1 VTETNRVEFPPDAS
15 GNATRFDTGVPYA
28 IAAYAIW
35 GMFPLYWHQ
44 LQTVPSLQV
53 IAHRIIW
60 SCVAV
65 VVLVFAVRGRS
76 TWPAARVVALYAVAA
91 VLIGV
96 NWFLYVWGVNADLI
110 VQTSLGY
117 FMTPLV
123 NVLMGVVILR
133 ERLRA
138 AQWISVAI
146 AAAGVV
152 YLTNAY
158 GQLPLLS
165 FGLALT
171 FGSYGLLKKRGPLPA
186 LEGLALE
193 TSILLLPAVIYLVV
207 ADRQGGGAF
216 LRTGPW
222 VDALLILGGPVT
234 LVPLLLFGAAVQR
247 VRLSVI
253 GITQYI
259 APTIQFLLGVFVMR
273 EPFTRTQLVGFVIVW
288 IALVIYVADA
298 LWPRKIID
306 HALIDSAGPS

>member
-1 VTETNRVEFPPDAS
+1 VSTAAPDS
-15 GNATRFDTGVPYA
+15 QRGVWYA
-28 IAAYAIW
+28 IAAYVIW

-44 LQTVPSLQV
+44 LQLVPSLQV

-65 VVLVFAVRGRS
+65 VVLVFAVRGRRA
-76 TWPAARVVALYAVAA
+76 WPAVSGGVVAQYALAA
-91 VLIGV
+91 VLIGF
-96 NWFLYVWGVNADLI
+96 NWFLYVWGVNADLV

-123 NVLMGVVILR
+123 NVLMGVIILR

-138 AQWISVAI
+138 TQWVSVVI
-146 AAAGVV
+146 AAAGVA

-165 FGLALT
+165 LGLALT
-171 FGSYGLLKKRGPLPA
+171 FGSYGLIKKRAPLPS

-193 TSILLLPAVIYLVV
+193 TSLLLLPAAVYLVI
-207 ADRQGGGAF
+207 ADTQGSGAF
-216 LRTGPW
+216 LRSGASI
-222 VDALLILGGPVT
+222 DLLLILGGPVT
-234 LVPLLLFGAAVQR
+234 LVPLLLFTAAVQR

-288 IALVIYVADA
+288 IALVVYVADG
-298 LWPRKIID
+298 LWPRKMIEEP
-306 HALIDSAGPS
+306 ALG

>member
-1 VTETNRVEFPPDAS
+1 VTTAPAPDS
-15 GNATRFDTGVPYA
+15 QRGVWYA
-28 IAAYAIW
+28 IAAYVIW

-44 LQTVPSLQV
+44 LQQVPSLQV

-65 VVLVFAVRGRS
+65 VVVVLAVRGRRA
-76 TWPAARVVALYAVAA
+76 WPAVPGRVGALYAVAA
-91 VLIGV
+91 VLIGF
-96 NWFLYVWGVNADLI
+96 NWFLYVWGVNADLV

-123 NVLMGVVILR
+123 NVLMGVLILR

-146 AAAGVV
+146 AAAGVA

-165 FGLALT
+165 LGLALT

-207 ADRQGGGAF
+207 ADRQGVGAF
-216 LRTGPW
+216 LRAGAW
-222 VDALLILGGPVT
+222 VDTLLILGGPVT

-288 IALVIYVADA
+288 IALAVYVVDG
-298 LWPRKIID
+298 LWPRKTIID
-306 HALIDSAGPS
+306 HAFVDSTSPS